1 MATIP
6 PMISQAN
13 GSPPFQ
19 SHFPIWLVVWNMF
32 FLMTFQK
39 QLGMSSSQLFRSP
52 SLFRGVGQPPTRL
65 LTIINHIV
73 NHIFSQ
79 LKTSIFPASQ
89 SALHCLHQDH
99 AKHAAPHAAPG
110 GAGTLRLRLGCVSLG

>member
-1 MATIP
+1 
-6 PMISQAN
+6 
-13 GSPPFQ
+13 
-19 SHFPIWLVVWNMF
+19 LVVWNHGIF
-32 FLMTFQK
+32 WLSRNSWECHHPNISEIHHFS
-39 QLGMSSSQLFRSP
+39 G
-52 SLFRGVGQPPTRL
+52 GVGQPPSRLL